1 MDFSEC
7 VYEVHIKHAKEELV
21 RQIKA
26 LMAKDHLTEQI
37 LQALSSDEHVP
48 EIIERLRNGET
59 YDSIVEW
66 LGRSPMAEFETLS
79 PQESQHSAFETSD
92 HDMGGLGSPAF
103 QWTSVTS
110 DTAVLDHLFQLYFAW
125 IHPVHTLFS
134 ESHFIDSYNQHSTNY
149 CSPNLVN
156 SICAMAC
163 HLHSVADTDGAD
175 FEHLGTDFSD
185 AFRAS
190 SDADDTSVTTI
201 QSFAVM
207 FLVDSA
213 RSRSLRASS
222 YLKLATESLS
232 TVVNF
237 DGEAFQEVIGHTSR
251 GIRNLN
257 MLVPL

>member
-1 MDFSEC
+1 
-7 VYEVHIKHAKEELV
+7 
-21 RQIKA
+21 
-26 LMAKDHLTEQI
+26 MAKDNLTEQI
-37 LQALSSDEHVP
+37 LQALSSDEQVP
-48 EIIERLRNGET
+48 EIIERFRNGET
-59 YDSIVEW
+59 YNSIVEW
-66 LGRSPMAEFETLS
+66 LGRSPVADFNTLS

-92 HDMGGLGSPAF
+92 HDMDSLSSPIF

-125 IHPVHTLFS
+125 VHPVHTLFS
-134 ESHFIDSYNQHSTNY
+134 EGHFVDSYMRHSTGY

-163 HLHSVADTDGAD
+163 HLHSVADADEVD

-190 SDADDTSVTTI
+190 IDAGDTSITTI

-213 RSRSLRASS
+213 RASSLRASS

-232 TVVNF
+232 IVV
-237 DGEAFQEVIGHTSR
+237 DLDSDTFQEVLGHTTR
-251 GIRNLN
+251 GIINLN
-257 MLVPL
+257 VSVSP